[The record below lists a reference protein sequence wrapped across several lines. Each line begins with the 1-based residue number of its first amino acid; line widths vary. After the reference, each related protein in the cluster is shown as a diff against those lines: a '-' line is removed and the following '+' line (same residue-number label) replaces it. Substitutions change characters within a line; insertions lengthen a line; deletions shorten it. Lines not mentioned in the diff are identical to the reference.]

1 MEGRCSNNMY
11 CSRKEHIMINEVVN
25 TYRVL
30 SHQLQNQA
38 VPALTNTCSAL
49 KANPSLLL
57 FQPVDGHQPVN
68 VRSHLFLSVQSQRKS
83 GTKSDVF
90 YTVVL
95 EVMVSSAISVLR
107 NGWGFLTFEV
117 QLTKIASKKDGKNH
131 PYLFQGL
138 PLLVFGQTH
147 SAQLNISTHL
157 RWQRRQDTSDWFN
170 EFPNLQAFWQR
181 HRVAG
186 SINFQLLGRLGDRLW
201 CFWEMHITWNTFISN
216 WHGSGSHLV
225 TFHRP
230 PSSWNR
236 DPPEQQSL

>member
-1 MEGRCSNNMY
+1 M
-11 CSRKEHIMINEVVN
+11 K
-25 TYRVL
+25 
-30 SHQLQNQA
+30 QNQA

-68 VRSHLFLSVQSQRKS
+68 VRSHLFLSVQSRRKS
-83 GTKSDVF
+83 GTESDVF

-117 QLTKIASKKDGKNH
+117 QLKKIASKKDRKNH
-131 PYLFQGL
+131 LYFFHWL
-138 PLLVFGQTH
+138 PSLLVFGQTH

-157 RWQRRQDTSDWFN
+157 RCERRQDTSDWFN

-186 SINFQLLGRLGDRLW
+186 ALWISSYLDDYGIACGVFEKCISLETHSSQIAMDLG
-201 CFWEMHITWNTFISN
+201 HIWLHFTD
-216 WHGSGSHLV
+216 LQV
-225 TFHRP
+225 
-230 PSSWNR
+230 
-236 DPPEQQSL
+236 PEIQIP